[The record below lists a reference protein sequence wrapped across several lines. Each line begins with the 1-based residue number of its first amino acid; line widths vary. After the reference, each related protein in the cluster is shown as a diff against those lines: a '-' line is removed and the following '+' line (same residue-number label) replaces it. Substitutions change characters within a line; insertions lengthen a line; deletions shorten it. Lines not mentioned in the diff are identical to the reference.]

1 MLQKIPHAVSSGS
14 ASRFARGQ
22 AGMTGFAQPCGE
34 PPDLRGFSAA
44 LGAFKSDK

>member
-1 MLQKIPHAVSSGS
+1 MLQKIPHAVSGGS

>member
-1 MLQKIPHAVSSGS
+1 MLQQVAHTVSGGS
-14 ASRFARGQ
+14 ATRFARGQ